1 MTRDRP
7 QLESQEDRRGRE
19 PDVWWSLPSDSQ
31 VRRAGVTGL
40 SGSFL
45 FHGFVLL
52 VLSLLVLDQFRDPEP
67 LSTEW
72 NQSDKG
78 PPSLPESAA
87 GPLEVE
93 STVNQQS
100 QAPRI
105 DTALLEGREHVL
117 EDALSGVMVDYV
129 SDFDADNPNAG
140 GSVLKAPEGSRVVKK
155 GSFSVWTVPK
165 DPLPEQEY
173 QIVIQVRLPNYVRRY
188 RATDLTGEVEGSD
201 RYRQQI
207 PWDPRWKNRTD
218 VALTIRKGR
227 LVPLRRGDF
236 LPVRDRIAQLVIRVP
251 PAKKLVRDKI
261 RIQSK
266 LLKEQQV
273 LEIVF

>member
-1 MTRDRP
+1 VKRIPNYP
-7 QLESQEDRRGRE
+7 QQ
-19 PDVWWSLPSDSQ
+19 PDAWWSLPDDPQ
-31 VRRAGVTGL
+31 TLRAGLTGM
-40 SGSFL
+40 SGSFVL
-45 FHGFVLL
+45 HGVTLL
-52 VLSLLVLDQFRDPEP
+52 ALSLLVLEQWHDPAP

-72 NQSDKG
+72 TQSDEG

-87 GPLEVE
+87 GVLELE
-93 STVNQQS
+93 SVVDQKHR
-100 QAPRI
+100 PPKI

-117 EDALSGVMVDYV
+117 EEALSDVMADFV
-129 SDFDADNPNAG
+129 SDFDSENSGSG
-140 GSVLKAPEGSRVVKK
+140 GSVLKAPDGKRVVKK

-201 RYRQQI
+201 RYRQKI
-207 PWDPRWKNRTD
+207 PWDPKWKKRTD
-218 VALTIRKGR
+218 VALTVRKGR
-227 LVPLRRGDF
+227 LVALRRGDF
-236 LPVRDRIAQLVIRVP
+236 LPVRDRVAQLVIRVP
-251 PAKKLVRDKI
+251 PAKRLVRDRI

>member
-1 MTRDRP
+1 M
-7 QLESQEDRRGRE
+7 LEQ
-19 PDVWWSLPSDSQ
+19 W
-31 VRRAGVTGL
+31 
-40 SGSFL
+40 
-45 FHGFVLL
+45 H
-52 VLSLLVLDQFRDPEP
+52 DPVP

-72 NQSDKG
+72 TQSEEA

-87 GPLEVE
+87 GVLELE
-93 STVNQQS
+93 SVVDQKHQ
-100 QAPRI
+100 PPKI
-105 DTALLEGREHVL
+105 DTALMEGREHVL
-117 EDALSGVMVDYV
+117 EEALSDVMADFV
-129 SDFDADNPNAG
+129 SEFDVENSGSG
-140 GSVLKAPEGSRVVKK
+140 GSVLKAPDGKRVVKK

-201 RYRQQI
+201 RYRQKI
-207 PWDPRWKNRTD
+207 PWDPKWKNRTD
-218 VALTIRKGR
+218 VALTVRKGR
-227 LVPLRRGDF
+227 LVALRRGDF
-236 LPVRDRIAQLVIRVP
+236 LPVRDRVAQLVIRVP

>member
-1 MTRDRP
+1 MKRIRTHL
-7 QLESQEDRRGRE
+7 QQ
-19 PDVWWSLPSDSQ
+19 PDAWWSLPGDRQ
-31 VRRAGVTGL
+31 VRRAGLTGV

-45 FHGFVLL
+45 LHGVTLL
-52 VLSLLVLDQFRDPEP
+52 ALSLLVLDQWNDPSP

-72 NQSDKG
+72 TQSDEG

-87 GPLEVE
+87 GPLEIE
-93 STVNQQS
+93 SAVNRKSQS
-100 QAPRI
+100 AKI

-117 EDALSGVMVDYV
+117 EESLSEVMAEIV
-129 SDFDADNPNAG
+129 SNFDANNPNSG
-140 GSVLKAPEGSRVVKK
+140 GSVLKAPDGSRVVKK

-188 RATDLTGEVEGSD
+188 RATDLSGEVEGSD
-201 RYRQQI
+201 RYRQKI

-218 VALTIRKGR
+218 VALTVKKGR
-227 LVPLRRGDF
+227 LVALRRGDF

-251 PAKKLVRDKI
+251 AAKKLVRDKI

-266 LLKEQQV
+266 LLKEQQL

>member
-1 MTRDRP
+1 MKRIRP
-7 QLESQEDRRGRE
+7 HPPQ
-19 PDVWWSLPSDSQ
+19 PDAWWSLSGDAQ
-31 VRRAGVTGL
+31 VRRAGLTGV

-45 FHGFVLL
+45 LHGVTLL
-52 VLSLLVLDQFRDPEP
+52 ALSLLVLDQWKDPVP

-72 NQSDKG
+72 TQSDEG

-87 GPLEVE
+87 GVLELE
-93 STVNQQS
+93 SAVDQTRES
-100 QAPRI
+100 PKI

-117 EDALSGVMVDYV
+117 EEALSEVMADFV
-129 SDFDADNPNAG
+129 SDFDANHSGSG
-140 GSVLKAPEGSRVVKK
+140 GAMLKAPDGRRVVKK

-173 QIVIQVRLPNYVRRY
+173 QIVIQVRLPSNVRRY

-201 RYRQQI
+201 RYRQKI
-207 PWDPRWKNRTD
+207 PWDPKWKKRTD
-218 VALTIRKGR
+218 VALTVRKGR
-227 LVPLRRGDF
+227 LVALRRGDF
-236 LPVRDRIAQLVIRVP
+236 LPVRDRVAQLVIRVP
-251 PAKKLVRDKI
+251 PARRLVRDKI